1 MKYSTFRRPSWARPF
16 IDAPLDQ
23 SHAQAH
29 KHNRNYNLTIYL
41 CLTCA
46 IGLVLQVCLL
56 LTSRNRFW
64 ISLPSIAWLSALL
77 FVVVT
82 RHVTFSALLLV
93 IFTGLTISETLLFL
107 SAWDYKFT
115 FEVGAAIAGAVLSIL
130 GLLIILN
137 VPMTPDGSLQ
147 VGVSKPFTEPTNK
160 LRSPEDNLTMWQWM
174 TISWILPTLKT
185 AKGRRL
191 EATDV
196 WQLPYEFQHRPL
208 FENFTKLKGSVLQ
221 RILRANWMDVVILVL
236 LELFELIT
244 NYSVPLL
251 LQQLLRAMKQVD
263 VDKTSALKWGLLIF
277 VAKFS
282 NGQSEV
288 FSLWYSRRAYERVR
302 GELIT
307 MLYDKTLNRKVLGMP
322 EPSKETVDNDTGN
335 DIAVTNSDETTP
347 LLSKSQRAPEAS
359 LSALWGKI
367 RSAWAFVY
375 NAGRKTAEPADDA
388 AGTGKI
394 YNLIRYDAYEVA
406 QRFWEAQYII
416 ERPVG
421 LLLSLL
427 LVFRFV
433 GWSCFLG
440 IAVVLVG
447 QIVNFFLAKLQIRFE
462 KARRK
467 RTDARLQQTSQYV
480 EAIRHL
486 RWYGWQNYWMD
497 RIFDARQ
504 RELNMQL
511 LIYIWE
517 VLMTLNNTLCSS
529 AVPVVA
535 FYGYTKLAG
544 KELTVDVAFP
554 ALSLFLELQYTLL
567 DIPELIYQFLG
578 AYVALGR
585 IQKFMDE
592 PIKGE
597 QIEPNDGEGSNV
609 RFDHATFAWPGYES
623 NVLHD
628 ISLQFGPGITI
639 IAGEVA
645 SGKTALLQAFLG
657 ELDMK
662 HGSLVK
668 SRRPIAYCA
677 QTPWLQSMTI
687 RDNILFNAPYEP
699 DRYRQTL
706 EVCALLPDLA
716 AFKQGDLSPIGENGI
731 GLSGGQKAR
740 VALARAVYSHTD
752 ILLLDDPLS
761 ALDQQT
767 AQHIVSECISG
778 PLLRN
783 RTVVLVTH
791 RIDLCQSI
799 AGQLITIKAGRA
811 TVLNP
816 AASDKTEC
824 PSNNLTRMATS
835 EKIDIAADAI
845 PAKFEEEESRAVG
858 DVALS
863 VYWDYLRAGKLIWWI
878 VIVLGCLF
886 SRLSS
891 LGQNWFLKEWT
902 EAYGGSNDRESTFST
917 GVIRVFTHIHG
928 SSTTILH
935 RFFQRFPD
943 PAVNVT
949 PWLLGFFAVIT
960 LQSFALS
967 LSEALM
973 IVTRYYTSKNLF
985 RSAIEK
991 VSSTCFRY
999 YDVTPVGRLMNRLTS
1014 DIGTIDGGISWVF
1027 FSISYSI
1034 VTWIASILVIAS
1046 ITPAFLVVS
1055 ILLTLWFVFIFMY
1068 FLPASQNLRRL
1079 EAVSLSP
1086 LMSNFGT
1093 LLTGLTTVRA
1103 FRAEPQFIER
1113 AIQVTDDFQRMDH
1126 FYWSVQNWLAYR
1138 LDTLAAL
1145 STFVMTLIAIYT
1157 NVSAGLTAFVLISAD
1172 KFVSATHRLCRL
1184 YGSLQVSFV
1193 SVERVVE
1200 LIHLEQ
1206 EESNPVPP
1214 PAWWPSFGGSIVFE
1228 NVTVRYAPDLDPAL
1242 TSVSFELKGGTN
1254 TAVVGRTGSGKS
1266 TLAAALL
1273 ATVPVE
1279 TGRILVDGIDLA
1291 KIDKQALRS
1300 RITFLAQ
1307 EPVLFE
1313 GTIRHNLDPTRE
1325 HSDKDCLAV
1334 LSRVCGRFGWK
1345 LDDAIDAGG
1354 KNLSQGQRQ
1363 LIGLTRAI
1371 LRRSSII
1378 IMDEATA
1385 SIDIESAWEVQRVL
1399 REELKRST
1407 VITIAHRATAV
1418 RDVDNALVLSDG
1430 RLSSFGLP

>member
-1 MKYSTFRRPSWARPF
+1 
-16 IDAPLDQ
+16 
-23 SHAQAH
+23 
-29 KHNRNYNLTIYL
+29 
-41 CLTCA
+41 
-46 IGLVLQVCLL
+46 
-56 LTSRNRFW
+56 
-64 ISLPSIAWLSALL
+64 
-77 FVVVT
+77 
-82 RHVTFSALLLV
+82 
-93 IFTGLTISETLLFL
+93 
-107 SAWDYKFT
+107 
-115 FEVGAAIAGAVLSIL
+115 
-130 GLLIILN
+130 
-137 VPMTPDGSLQ
+137 
-147 VGVSKPFTEPTNK
+147 
-160 LRSPEDNLTMWQWM
+160 
-174 TISWILPTLKT
+174 
-185 AKGRRL
+185 
-191 EATDV
+191 
-196 WQLPYEFQHRPL
+196 
-208 FENFTKLKGSVLQ
+208 
-221 RILRANWMDVVILVL
+221 
-236 LELFELIT
+236 
-244 NYSVPLL
+244 
-251 LQQLLRAMKQVD
+251 MKQVD
-263 VDKTSALKWGLLIF
+263 TDKTSALKWGLLIF
-277 VAKFS
+277 LAKFS

-307 MLYDKTLNRKVLGMP
+307 MLYDKTLNRKVIGMP
-322 EPSKETVDNDTGN
+322 ESTKEKPGIDKK
-335 DIAVTNSDETTP
+335 TNTAAKMSDESTP
-347 LLSKSQRAPEAS
+347 LIGNSQSPPQSPLASFWTTIKS
-359 LSALWGKI
+359 G
-367 RSAWAFVY
+367 WAFLY
-375 NAGRKTAEPADDA
+375 DAGKKTAEPIDGS

-406 QRFWEAQYII
+406 QRFWEAQYIV

-433 GWSCFLG
+433 GWSSFLG
-440 IAVVLVG
+440 VAVVLLG

-462 KARRK
+462 KVRRS

-486 RWYGWQNYWMD
+486 RWYGWQNCWMD

-504 RELNMQL
+504 KELNMQL

-554 ALSLFLELQYTLL
+554 ALSLFLDLQYTLL
-567 DIPELIYQFLG
+567 EIPELVYQFLG

-585 IQKFMDE
+585 IQRFMDE
-592 PIKGE
+592 PVKQE
-597 QIEPNDGEGSNV
+597 QLEPNVSENSDV
-609 RFDHATFAWPGYES
+609 RFDHATLAWPGYDS
-623 NVLHD
+623 SVLHD
-628 ISLQFGPGITI
+628 INLQFGSGITI

-657 ELDMK
+657 ELDLK
-662 HGSLVK
+662 DGSVVK
-668 SRRPIAYCA
+668 SRKPIAYCA

-687 RDNILFNAPYEP
+687 RDNILFNAPFEP
-699 DRYRQTL
+699 ERYRQTL
-706 EVCALLPDLA
+706 EACALLPDLA

-767 AQHIVSECISG
+767 AQHIVSECICG
-778 PLLRN
+778 PLLKN

-799 AGQLITIKAGRA
+799 ANQFITMKDGRA
-811 TVLNP
+811 SGLISGVI
-816 AASDKTEC
+816 DKTE
-824 PSNNLTRMATS
+824 PLEHILTRMDTS
-835 EKIDIAADAI
+835 EKDEIAAEAI
-845 PAKFEEEESRAVG
+845 PEKFEEEESRAVG

-863 VYWDYLRAGKLIWWI
+863 VYWEYLRAGKLIWWV
-878 VIVLGCLF
+878 VIVFGCLF
-886 SRLSS
+886 SRLTS
-891 LGQNWFLKEWT
+891 LAQNWFLKEWT
-902 EAYGGSNDRESTFST
+902 EAYGGSTEIQGAIAGSTM
-917 GVIRVFTHIHG
+917 RVFTSTHDSG
-928 SSTTILH
+928 TTILH
-935 RFFQRFPD
+935 RLFDRFPD

-949 PWLLGFFAVIT
+949 PWLLGFFAVIA
-960 LQSFALS
+960 LQSVALS

-973 IVTRYYTSKNLF
+973 IITRYYTSRNLF

-991 VSSTCFRY
+991 VSSTYFRY

-1055 ILLTLWFVFIFMY
+1055 ILLTIWFVFIFMY

-1103 FRAEPQFIER
+1103 FRAEPEFIEK
-1113 AIQVTDDFQRMDH
+1113 AILVTDDFQRMDH

-1145 STFVMTLIAIYT
+1145 STFIMTLIAIYT

-1184 YGSLQVSFV
+1184 YGNLQVSFV

-1200 LIHLEQ
+1200 LIHLDQ
-1206 EESNPVPP
+1206 EETNPVSP
-1214 PAWWPSFGGSIVFE
+1214 PAWWPSFGASIVFE
-1228 NVTVRYAPDLDPAL
+1228 NVTVRYASDLDPAL
-1242 TSVSFELKGGTN
+1242 TNISFELKGGTN

-1279 TGRILVDGIDLA
+1279 AGRILVDGVDLA
-1291 KIDKQALRS
+1291 EVDKQALRS

-1325 HSDKDCLAV
+1325 HSDEDCLGV
-1334 LSRVCGRFGWK
+1334 LSRVCGNFGWR
-1345 LDDAIDAGG
+1345 LDDAVDAGG

-1363 LIGLTRAI
+1363 LIGLARAI

-1407 VITIAHRATAV
+1407 VITIAHRAAAV

-1430 RLSSFGLP
+1430 KLASFGPA